1 MIAHYKMQKVSGL
14 REQQDVRR
22 SSELVVFSQIIYIY
36 IYKSIACS
44 VLSNTVSS
52 YHYNRYIRILFIFA
66 DLKT

>member
-36 IYKSIACS
+36 IYINQLHVQFCLTLFL
-44 VLSNTVSS
+44 VIIITDILEFYS
-52 YHYNRYIRILFIFA
+52 YSL
-66 DLKT
+66 T

>member
-36 IYKSIACS
+36 INQLHVQFCLTLFLVIII
-44 VLSNTVSS
+44 TD
-52 YHYNRYIRILFIFA
+52 ILEF
-66 DLKT
+66 